1 MDKEDVV
8 YIYVYCVQGFPGGTV
23 IKNPPA
29 NAEDARDM
37 DSIPGS
43 ERSPGVGNGIMEH

>member
-1 MDKEDVV
+1 MDTEDVV

-23 IKNPPA
+23 IKKSTA

-43 ERSPGVGNGIMEH
+43 ERSPGVRNGIMEH